1 MAGNPLINSMTKK
14 QGQGDPRF
22 GRFGAGG
29 QAQQSQQQA
38 YGQPQYGQQAYGQ
51 QSQPQYGQAQYGQQ
65 AYGQQSQPQYGQ
77 AQYGQQGYGQ
87 QSQPQYGQAQYG
99 QQGYGQAQY
108 GQQAYGQPQYTDY
121 SAPTYS
127 EPTYSEPIP
136 AGERLTMNDVLVKTA
151 INLGL
156 VVVGAVVAWYVP
168 VLMFLGLLGGL
179 VLGLVNSFKQKVSPV
194 LVMAYALM
202 EGMMLG
208 GLSAIVNLRYP
219 GTAIQAV
226 LATIV
231 VAGVTLALFANGKI
245 RTTPKLNKIFMIG
258 ALSYLGYG
266 LVSMLTA
273 GLFGFSLNSM
283 SIGGIPLGLP
293 IALIAVAMATYS
305 LLIDYTTTAEAVDAG
320 LPQSESWRLAF
331 GLTASLVWLYVEIL
345 RVLMYLAS
353 IFSND

>member
-51 QSQPQYGQAQYGQQ
+51 QSQPQYGQQ

-77 AQYGQQGYGQ
+77 
-87 QSQPQYGQAQYG
+87 PQYG

>member
-65 AYGQQSQPQYGQ
+65 GYGQPQYGQQTYGQQSQPQYGQ
-77 AQYGQQGYGQ
+77 AQYGQQG
-87 QSQPQYGQAQYG
+87 
-99 QQGYGQAQY
+99 
-108 GQQAYGQPQYTDY
+108 YGQPQYTDY

-127 EPTYSEPIP
+127 EPTYSEPVP

-168 VLMFLGLLGGL
+168 VLMLLGLLGGL

>member
-65 AYGQQSQPQYGQ
+65 GYGQPQYGQQAYGQQSHQPQYGQ
-77 AQYGQQGYGQ
+77 AQYGQQG
-87 QSQPQYGQAQYG
+87 
-99 QQGYGQAQY
+99 
-108 GQQAYGQPQYTDY
+108 YGQPQYTDY

-168 VLMFLGLLGGL
+168 VLMLLGLLGGL

>member
-38 YGQPQYGQQAYGQ
+38 YGQQSQPQYGQQGYGQPQYGQQAYGQ

-65 AYGQQSQPQYGQ
+65 G
-77 AQYGQQGYGQ
+77 
-87 QSQPQYGQAQYG
+87 
-99 QQGYGQAQY
+99 
-108 GQQAYGQPQYTDY
+108 YGQPQYTDY

-168 VLMFLGLLGGL
+168 VLMLLGLLGGL

>member
-51 QSQPQYGQAQYGQQ
+51 QSQAQYGQA
-65 AYGQQSQPQYGQ
+65 
-77 AQYGQQGYGQ
+77 
-87 QSQPQYGQAQYG
+87 QYGQAQYG
-99 QQGYGQAQY
+99 QQGYGQAQYGQAQYGQQGY

-168 VLMFLGLLGGL
+168 MLMFLGLLGGL

>member
-38 YGQPQYGQQAYGQ
+38 YNQPQYGQQA
-51 QSQPQYGQAQYGQQ
+51 
-65 AYGQQSQPQYGQ
+65 
-77 AQYGQQGYGQ
+77 YGQ

>member
-38 YGQPQYGQQAYGQ
+38 YGQPQYGQQAY
-51 QSQPQYGQAQYGQQ
+51 S
-65 AYGQQSQPQYGQ
+65 QQSQPQYGQ

-87 QSQPQYGQAQYG
+87 
-99 QQGYGQAQY
+99 
-108 GQQAYGQPQYTDY
+108 PQYTDY
-121 SAPTYS
+121 SA
-127 EPTYSEPIP
+127 PTYSEPIP

-168 VLMFLGLLGGL
+168 VLMLLGLLGGL

-293 IALIAVAMATYS
+293 IALVAVAMATYS

>member
-29 QAQQSQQQA
+29 QAQQSQPQYDQQA

-65 AYGQQSQPQYGQ
+65 
-77 AQYGQQGYGQ
+77 
-87 QSQPQYGQAQYG
+87 
-99 QQGYGQAQY
+99 GYGQAQY
-108 GQQAYGQPQYTDY
+108 GQQTYGQPQYTDY

>member
-51 QSQPQYGQAQYGQQ
+51 QA
-65 AYGQQSQPQYGQ
+65 
-77 AQYGQQGYGQ
+77 YGQ

-156 VVVGAVVAWYVP
+156 VVVGAVVAWSVP

>member
-38 YGQPQYGQQAYGQ
+38 YGQQSQPQYGQQTYGQ
-51 QSQPQYGQAQYGQQ
+51 QSQPQYGQQT
-65 AYGQQSQPQYGQ
+65 YGQQSQPQYGQ

-87 QSQPQYGQAQYG
+87 
-99 QQGYGQAQY
+99 
-108 GQQAYGQPQYTDY
+108 PQYTDY
-121 SAPTYS
+121 SA
-127 EPTYSEPIP
+127 PTYSEPIP

-168 VLMFLGLLGGL
+168 VLMLLGLLGGL

-202 EGMMLG
+202 EGLMLG

-305 LLIDYTTTAEAVDAG
+305 LLIDYTTTAEAVEAG

>member
-29 QAQQSQQQA
+29 QAQQSQPQYDQQA
-38 YGQPQYGQQAYGQ
+38 YGQPQYGQQA
-51 QSQPQYGQAQYGQQ
+51 
-65 AYGQQSQPQYGQ
+65 
-77 AQYGQQGYGQ
+77 YGQ

>member
-38 YGQPQYGQQAYGQ
+38 YGQQSQQQAYGQPQYGQQAYGQ
-51 QSQPQYGQAQYGQQ
+51 QSQPQYGQAQYGQ
-65 AYGQQSQPQYGQ
+65 
-77 AQYGQQGYGQ
+77 AQYGQQG
-87 QSQPQYGQAQYG
+87 
-99 QQGYGQAQY
+99 
-108 GQQAYGQPQYTDY
+108 YGQPQYTDY
-121 SAPTYS
+121 SA
-127 EPTYSEPIP
+127 PTYSEPIP

>member
-38 YGQPQYGQQAYGQ
+38 YGQQSQPQYGQQTYGQ
-51 QSQPQYGQAQYGQQ
+51 QSQPQYGQQT
-65 AYGQQSQPQYGQ
+65 YGQQSQPQYGQ

-87 QSQPQYGQAQYG
+87 
-99 QQGYGQAQY
+99 
-108 GQQAYGQPQYTDY
+108 PQYTDY
-121 SAPTYS
+121 SA
-127 EPTYSEPIP
+127 PTYSEPIP

-168 VLMFLGLLGGL
+168 VLMLLGLLGGL

>member
-65 AYGQQSQPQYGQ
+65 G
-77 AQYGQQGYGQ
+77 
-87 QSQPQYGQAQYG
+87 
-99 QQGYGQAQY
+99 
-108 GQQAYGQPQYTDY
+108 YGQPQYTDY
-121 SAPTYS
+121 SA
-127 EPTYSEPIP
+127 PTYSEPIP

-168 VLMFLGLLGGL
+168 VLMLLGLLGGL

>member
-22 GRFGAGG
+22 GRFGRFGAGG

-38 YGQPQYGQQAYGQ
+38 YGQQSQPQYGQQAYGQ
-51 QSQPQYGQAQYGQQ
+51 QSQPQYGQA
-65 AYGQQSQPQYGQ
+65 
-77 AQYGQQGYGQ
+77 
-87 QSQPQYGQAQYG
+87 QYGQAQYG

-127 EPTYSEPIP
+127 EPTYSEPVP

>member
-51 QSQPQYGQAQYGQQ
+51 QSQPQYGQAQYGQ
-65 AYGQQSQPQYGQ
+65 
-77 AQYGQQGYGQ
+77 
-87 QSQPQYGQAQYG
+87 AQYG
-99 QQGYGQAQY
+99 QQGYGQAQYGQAQYGQQGY

>member
-51 QSQPQYGQAQYGQQ
+51 QA
-65 AYGQQSQPQYGQ
+65 
-77 AQYGQQGYGQ
+77 YGQ

-273 GLFGFSLNSM
+273 GLFGFPLNSM

>member
-51 QSQPQYGQAQYGQQ
+51 QSQAQYGQPQYGQQ

-87 QSQPQYGQAQYG
+87 AQ
-99 QQGYGQAQY
+99 YGQAQY

-168 VLMFLGLLGGL
+168 VLMLLGLLGGL

-293 IALIAVAMATYS
+293 IALVAVAMATYS

>member
-29 QAQQSQQQA
+29 QAQQGQQVYGQQA
-38 YGQPQYGQQAYGQ
+38 YGQAQYGQPQYGQQAYSQ
-51 QSQPQYGQAQYGQQ
+51 QSQPQYGQAQYGQ
-65 AYGQQSQPQYGQ
+65 
-77 AQYGQQGYGQ
+77 AQYGQQG
-87 QSQPQYGQAQYG
+87 
-99 QQGYGQAQY
+99 
-108 GQQAYGQPQYTDY
+108 YGQPQYTDY
-121 SAPTYS
+121 SA
-127 EPTYSEPIP
+127 PTYSEPIP

-168 VLMFLGLLGGL
+168 VLMLLGLLGGL

-293 IALIAVAMATYS
+293 IALVAVAMATYS

>member
-65 AYGQQSQPQYGQ
+65 AYGQPQYGQ
-77 AQYGQQGYGQ
+77 QAYGQ

-99 QQGYGQAQY
+99 QQG
-108 GQQAYGQPQYTDY
+108 YGQPQYTDY

-168 VLMFLGLLGGL
+168 VLMLLGLLGGL

-305 LLIDYTTTAEAVDAG
+305 LLIDYTTTAEAVEAG

>member
-29 QAQQSQQQA
+29 QAQ
-38 YGQPQYGQQAYGQ
+38 YGQQAYGQ
-51 QSQPQYGQAQYGQQ
+51 AQYGQ
-65 AYGQQSQPQYGQ
+65 P
-77 AQYGQQGYGQ
+77 
-87 QSQPQYGQAQYG
+87 
-99 QQGYGQAQY
+99 QY

-136 AGERLTMNDVLVKTA
+136 AGQRLTMNDVLVKTA

-168 VLMFLGLLGGL
+168 MLMLLGLLGGL
-179 VLGLVNSFKQKVSPV
+179 VLGLVNSFKQKVSPI

-208 GLSAIVNLRYP
+208 GLSALVNLRYP

-231 VAGVTLALFANGKI
+231 VAGVTLVLFTNGKI

-273 GLFGFSLNSM
+273 GIFGFSLNSM

>member
-38 YGQPQYGQQAYGQ
+38 YNQP
-51 QSQPQYGQAQYGQQ
+51 QYGQQ

-87 QSQPQYGQAQYG
+87 AQYG
-99 QQGYGQAQY
+99 QQT
-108 GQQAYGQPQYTDY
+108 YGQPQYTDY

-136 AGERLTMNDVLVKTA
+136 VGERLTMNDVLVKTA

>member
-1 MAGNPLINSMTKK
+1 
-14 QGQGDPRF
+14 
-22 GRFGAGG
+22 
-29 QAQQSQQQA
+29 
-38 YGQPQYGQQAYGQ
+38 
-51 QSQPQYGQAQYGQQ
+51 
-65 AYGQQSQPQYGQ
+65 
-77 AQYGQQGYGQ
+77 
-87 QSQPQYGQAQYG
+87 
-99 QQGYGQAQY
+99 
-108 GQQAYGQPQYTDY
+108 
-121 SAPTYS
+121 
-127 EPTYSEPIP
+127 
-136 AGERLTMNDVLVKTA
+136 MNDVLVKTA

-168 VLMFLGLLGGL
+168 VLMLLGLLGGL

-293 IALIAVAMATYS
+293 IALVAVAMATYS

>member
-29 QAQQSQQQA
+29 QAQQGQQA
-38 YGQPQYGQQAYGQ
+38 YGQPQ
-51 QSQPQYGQAQYGQQ
+51 
-65 AYGQQSQPQYGQ
+65 
-77 AQYGQQGYGQ
+77 
-87 QSQPQYGQAQYG
+87 
-99 QQGYGQAQY
+99 YGQAQY

-121 SAPTYS
+121 NAPTYS

-136 AGERLTMNDVLVKTA
+136 AGQRLTMNDVLVKTA

-168 VLMFLGLLGGL
+168 MLMLLGLLGGL
-179 VLGLVNSFKQKVSPV
+179 VLGLVNSFKQKVSPI

-208 GLSAIVNLRYP
+208 GLSALVNLRYP

-273 GLFGFSLNSM
+273 GIFGFSLNSM

>member
-29 QAQQSQQQA
+29 QAQQSQQQ
-38 YGQPQYGQQAYGQ
+38 YGQQAYG
-51 QSQPQYGQAQYGQQ
+51 
-65 AYGQQSQPQYGQ
+65 
-77 AQYGQQGYGQ
+77 
-87 QSQPQYGQAQYG
+87 QPQYGQAQYG

-121 SAPTYS
+121 SA
-127 EPTYSEPIP
+127 PTYSEPIP